1 MSPEPVSSEVNAV
14 SAAPAAPSLP
24 PWTLILIS
32 VVSVQMGAAIAER
45 LFDAI
50 GFAGVVFLRTFVG
63 SLIFLVVS
71 KPRLRGYSRGVYGL
85 ILVYG
90 ATIAANMLI
99 FYAAIDRIPLGIAV
113 AIAFAGPLT
122 VSVLGSRRALDLLW
136 VIMAAG
142 GILLLSPITD
152 ATLDPV
158 GLMLAAICAFTWA
171 IYIVVTKRAANRL
184 PGSTMLA
191 LAMCV
196 AAVVAAPFGAV
207 RAVTVLTS
215 PSLIAIAL
223 IVVLMSSVLPF
234 WLEFTAL
241 KRIAPR
247 VFGLLVSLE
256 PVAATLMGWIILHES
271 LGLEKIAGIG
281 LVTLAAAAITRFG

>member
-1 MSPEPVSSEVNAV
+1 
-14 SAAPAAPSLP
+14 
-24 PWTLILIS
+24 
-32 VVSVQMGAAIAER
+32 MGAAIAER

-113 AIAFAGPLT
+113 AIAFAPADGF
-122 VSVLGSRRALDLLW
+122 GAGIAARARSA
-136 VIMAAG
+136 VG
-142 GILLLSPITD
+142 GHGGGRDLLLSPITD

-158 GLMLAAICAFTWA
+158 GLALAAICAFTWA

-234 WLEFTAL
+234 WLEFTVL

-271 LGLEKIAGIG
+271 LSLE
-281 LVTLAAAAITRFG
+281 